1 MTHHCA
7 TGTDIPTPKEEK
19 RCGEKCK
26 CDAPEQMENK
36 MAEIE
41 DQFQR
46 LAAEFDN
53 YRKRSL
59 KEKVESQAIAS
70 GKVIESILPVLDDIN
85 AAKEQIKDKG
95 TLEIFEKLEKTLFSA
110 GLQKIECE
118 GKNVDLETCEI
129 AFTEPGEA
137 NDKITKVIR
146 NGYKLNGKLIRTAI
160 VAVSKKE

>member
-41 DQFQR
+41 EQFQR

-70 GKVIESILPVLDDIN
+70 GKVIESLLPVLDDID
-85 AAKEQIKDKG
+85 AAKEQVKDKG
-95 TLEIFEKLEKTLFSA
+95 TLEIFEKLEKTLFTA
-110 GLQKIECE
+110 GLQKFTCE
-118 GKNVDLETCEI
+118 GKNVDLETCEV
-129 AFTEPGEA
+129 AFTEKGDED
-137 NDKITKVIR
+137 NKVTKVIR
-146 NGYKLNGKLIRTAI
+146 PGYKLNGKLIRTAI
-160 VAVSKKE
+160 VAVSKTE